1 MFKSMNSEEHFS
13 NMGSQPS
20 STSLEKA
27 NVANVRSESSWV
39 SMLSTVS
46 RPAWTL
52 LQKYLPGRA
61 QTPSLESW
69 AGEAERSKM
78 DMKNPLRSL
87 MPESPR
93 RAHLSVAYVHCQHDS
108 AAFVTSGDSGEAL
121 SWLTA
126 DSLAEL
132 GIENA
137 ARFEAQHAAPP
148 AGYLN
153 TARNFLGQVLL
164 NAATTQKEATS
175 SEHQPD
181 VWYGEPA
188 AIRYTTGSWW
198 DGLWG
203 ASDNPQTKVPNSSPS
218 SSSSSSSRN
227 RTSTDT
233 KWTHCAEHSRG
244 HCQAAECGSAVV
256 TDMVDSM
263 PRESAGPSHLK
274 EPANNEALHMPR
286 PESLPSSE
294 QLPSLHQHSGVGHLV
309 CTRAVAACS
318 EVAVLTPDQDNG
330 YSSLEEEN
338 ANSKQ
343 LIMRLGGEKQE
354 AERLAASQGSTGSD
368 TGCEGEGGEGS
379 EAGQAGESIENPQS
393 EEVEGQEE
401 KEKEEQEEEASEP
414 MPVAEASSHLS
425 TPSCQNKAIAYIMG
439 SPCSDESGSEDDSDW
454 DGSNDDDG
462 FDSEGS
468 SQFSDSEDLE
478 DSDDEDEDQE
488 DSEADEFDS
497 ESERL
502 WNSLC
507 QNRDPYNPRN
517 FTAPIQTTPR
527 ANNSDA
533 VESPVSGSPV
543 ESEDPFSAPSPLV
556 PQEEESSDDTCST
569 DEAENLRLW
578 NSFSCS
584 ADPYNPLNFQAPTRT
599 QEKARGRCKKGTSL
613 GTPVYKKEE
622 AEERLDSGFSETA
635 PLQDL
640 GSSRCVRLK
649 KVTFVEEVEEFYASS
664 DEDRHGPW
672 EEFARDRCRFQRR
685 VQEVEETISYCLAPT
700 FRLVIFERLYHSS

>member
-1 MFKSMNSEEHFS
+1 MFKSMSSEEHFS
-13 NMGSQPS
+13 NGGPQPTT
-20 STSLEKA
+20 TSLEKA
-27 NVANVRSESSWV
+27 TVANVRPESSWI

-46 RPAWTL
+46 RPAWSL
-52 LQKYLPGRA
+52 LQKYLPGKG
-61 QTPSLESW
+61 QTPSLEPW
-69 AGEAERSKM
+69 ASEAERSRM

-87 MPESPR
+87 VPESPR
-93 RAHLSVAYVHCQHDS
+93 ATHLNIAYVHCQHDS
-108 AAFVTSGDSGEAL
+108 AAFVTSGDGEAL
-121 SWLTA
+121 TWLTA

-137 ARFEAQHAAPP
+137 APFEVQHPAP

-153 TARNFLGQVLL
+153 TAKNFLGQVLL
-164 NAATTQKEATS
+164 NAASTQKEARS
-175 SEHQPD
+175 SESQSD
-181 VWYGEPA
+181 VWYGEPP
-188 AIRYTTGSWW
+188 AIRYTSGSWW

-203 ASDNPQTKVPNSSPS
+203 ASDSSQTEVPNLSSQT
-218 SSSSSSSRN
+218 

-233 KWTHCAEHSRG
+233 KWTHCAERHSRG
-244 HCQAAECGSAVV
+244 HCQAAECGSAIA
-256 TDMVDSM
+256 TDTVDSM
-263 PRESAGPSHLK
+263 PRESAGPSHFK
-274 EPANNEALHMPR
+274 EPADNEALHMPR

-294 QLPSLHQHSGVGHLV
+294 QLPSVHQHSVVGHLV
-309 CTRAVAACS
+309 GTRAVTACS

-338 ANSKQ
+338 ANTKQ
-343 LIMRLGGEKQE
+343 LIMKLGGEKQE
-354 AERLAASQGSTGSD
+354 AVRPAASLGSPGSD
-368 TGCEGEGGEGS
+368 TGSEGEAVEGS
-379 EAGQAGESIENPQS
+379 EACEAIDPQS
-393 EEVEGQEE
+393 EETEG
-401 KEKEEQEEEASEP
+401 EEETEEEEEESSEP
-414 MPVAEASSHLS
+414 TPVAEASPHLS
-425 TPSCQNKAIAYIMG
+425 TPCCQNKAIAYIMG
-439 SPCSDESGSEDDSDW
+439 SPCSDESASDNDSDW
-454 DGSNDDDG
+454 DGSDDDDG
-462 FDSEGS
+462 FDSEGLS
-468 SQFSDSEDLE
+468 HFSDSEDLE
-478 DSDDEDEDQE
+478 DSDDGDEDEE
-488 DSEADEFDS
+488 NSEADEFDS

-517 FTAPIQTTPR
+517 FTAPIRTAPR
-527 ANNSDA
+527 ANDSDA
-533 VESPVSGSPV
+533 VQSPVSGSPV
-543 ESEDPFSAPSPLV
+543 GSEDSTFSAPSPLV
-556 PQEEESSDDTCST
+556 PQEEESSDDTCSV

-599 QEKARGRCKKGTSL
+599 RETARGRCKKGASL
-613 GTPVYKKEE
+613 GPPVYRKDE
-622 AEERLDSGFSETA
+622 AEERLDSGFSETM
-635 PLQDL
+635 PLQ